1 MAIWAIVPAA
11 GSGIRM
17 EGDRPKQYLLLNGRP
32 IISHTLDRLSS
43 MAAISRLVVPVSV
56 DDEYWPQLQ
65 FENSQKILR
74 CEGGAERKLSVLNG
88 LARLSS
94 LAQEE
99 DWVLVHDAVRPC
111 VRIADIERLLTAIAG
126 HPVGGLLGMPV
137 SSTLKR
143 IDASG
148 NVESTI
154 DRSGVWMAATPQI
167 FRYGVLRAALL
178 QAGKDGIPIT
188 DESGALEHAGF
199 SPLMLIGRGD
209 NIKITYPQDIELALQ
224 ILMAQRAEIDGSRAF
239 SMPAQSITTQREQH

>member
-11 GSGIRM
+11 GSGKRM

-43 MAAISRLVVPVSV
+43 MAAISGLVVPVSAG
-56 DDEYWPQLQ
+56 DEYWSGLQ
-65 FENSQKILR
+65 FESAQKILR
-74 CEGGAERKLSVLNG
+74 CEGGAERNLSVLNG
-88 LARLSS
+88 LAELSS

-111 VRIADIERLLTAIAG
+111 VRIADIERLLTAIAT

-143 IDASG
+143 IDAAG

-167 FRYGVLRAALL
+167 FRYGLLRAALL
-178 QAGKDGIPIT
+178 QACKDGIPIT

-199 SPLMLIGRGD
+199 SPLIISGRGD
-209 NIKITYPQDIELALQ
+209 NIKITYPQDIELAVQ
-224 ILMAQRAEIDGSRAF
+224 ILIAQAAETEGSSTF
-239 SMPAQSITTQREQH
+239 SMPAEINPAQRERR